1 MELIMRYFI
10 AICLVILLSATVYGG
25 VFKLLD
31 RENVKGEWFETVCID
46 RYKFVQLNSSLVQ
59 FYVNVDGVAAP
70 SKCY

>member
-1 MELIMRYFI
+1 MRYFI

-46 RYKFVQLNSSLVQ
+46 RYKFVQLNSKSLVQ